1 MFDHPYGWDQC
12 GIKMKTNM
20 MRSFSIFRWGWV
32 IIHLLSLPLAD
43 TTSAR
48 HLVQAP
54 TVCPNSIKGET
65 HDWKQ
70 WTQDGGMNSDS
81 FHYYSTSG
89 SNVSINDA
97 HVTLFT
103 ASWTSFLSDKKSVA
117 SAAVGAGD
125 PDASASGTTNAIP
138 SALDNNLEKN
148 SELERAR
155 LQSFFDRN
163 NPERQK
169 NIHSYNKV
177 PLALMGSAVAV
188 FVLLCWLALWVLKKR
203 YS

>member
-1 MFDHPYGWDQC
+1 
-12 GIKMKTNM
+12 M
-20 MRSFSIFRWGWV
+20 MRSFSISRWGWV

-54 TVCPNSIKGET
+54 PVCPISIQGET
-65 HDWKQ
+65 HVWKQ
-70 WTQDGGMNSDS
+70 WAQDGGVNSDS
-81 FHYYSTSG
+81 FHYHSTSRSG
-89 SNVSINDA
+89 VSVNDA
-97 HVTLFT
+97 QVTLFT

-125 PDASASGTTNAIP
+125 TDASGSGTTNAIR
-138 SALDNNLEKN
+138 SALEKN
-148 SELERAR
+148 SEKNNELERAR

-169 NIHSYNKV
+169 NIHSNKKV

-188 FVLLCWLALWVLKKR
+188 FVLLCWLALWILKKR